1 VLAYLVLALCGSACV
16 PGNFD
21 KLTRGGEQA
30 DADVPPSSDL
40 DASRSDGGMAPLDG
54 AGPALDA
61 ARAEDG
67 GDDPTASDA
76 AVQCPTSASQLLS
89 VSKPVQEL
97 ARLAPSSVFSS
108 RVLGPIARW
117 GTSDHVWVFSNARR
131 LESLPAPAATA
142 ANHAFVAF
150 DGATRPWRQSITVPW
165 KLKLPSGDSQLPP
178 TLFPL
183 QSGEDAASALLPSS
197 IVRVGTEMRT
207 RLYAVQY
214 DDFVPTKVWLATLED
229 ATVAAKR
236 SSQPLFSTAPLFAL
250 AARADG
256 DFVTVY
262 ACLAATDRLPSR
274 CVVGRVPSAMIGQ
287 ASAYQVRA
295 LNASNQWVWSDDLQT
310 GTPVLE
316 NVNGT
321 DLTVSYNN
329 YLRRFVAV
337 YGEPLSND
345 VVLRTSIQSWGPWSE
360 PVRVALP
367 APAVLFNMSIREQAP
382 LAQDCERRLVIS
394 YFAPTSAAG
403 ILASAGDTVLA
414 AIELD

>member
-1 VLAYLVLALCGSACV
+1 VLAYLVLALCGGACV
-16 PGNFD
+16 PGDFD

-30 DADVPPSSDL
+30 DADVPPWSDL
-40 DASRSDGGMAPLDG
+40 DASRSDGGMATLDG
-54 AGPALDA
+54 AGPLLDA
-61 ARAEDG
+61 SRSDDG
-67 GDDPTASDA
+67 GDDAAASDA
-76 AVQCPTSASQLLS
+76 AAQCPTSASQRVS
-89 VSKPVQEL
+89 VSKPAQEL
-97 ARLAPSSVFSS
+97 ARLAPSPVFSA
-108 RVLGPIARW
+108 RMLGPITRW

-131 LESLPAPAATA
+131 LESLPAPAVTA
-142 ANHAFVAF
+142 ANHPFIAF
-150 DGATRPWRQSITVPW
+150 DGATRPWRSNITVPW
-165 KLKLPSGDSQLPP
+165 KLKVPTGDSQLPP

-214 DDFVPTKVWLATLED
+214 DNFVPTKVWLATLED
-229 ATVAAKR
+229 AAVAAKR
-236 SSQPLFSTAPLFAL
+236 SSQPLFSKPPLFAI

-262 ACLAATDRLPSR
+262 ACLAATDKLPSR
-274 CVVGRVPSAMIGQ
+274 CVVGRVPSGMIGQ
-287 ASAYQVRA
+287 ASAYQVRV
-295 LNASNQWVWSDDLQT
+295 LDASNQWVWSDDLQT

-329 YLRRFVAV
+329 YLRRFLAV

-345 VVLRTSIQSWGPWSE
+345 VVLRSSAQPWGPWSE

-367 APAVLFNMSIREQAP
+367 SPAALFNLSIREQAP

-394 YFAPTSAAG
+394 YFAPTSAVG
-403 ILASAGDTVLA
+403 VLPSAGDTVLA